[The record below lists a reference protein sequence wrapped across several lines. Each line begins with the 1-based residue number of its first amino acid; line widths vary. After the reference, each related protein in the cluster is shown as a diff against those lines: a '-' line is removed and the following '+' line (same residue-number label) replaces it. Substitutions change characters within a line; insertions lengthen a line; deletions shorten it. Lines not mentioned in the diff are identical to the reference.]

1 MSQVEQC
8 KEFACQCRRLGFN
21 PWVRKI
27 PWRRKWKPTA
37 VFLPEKFHGHRTLA
51 GYSPWGCKEHRIVLS
66 SPLDDYT
73 TIFLFLFLQTFK
85 LFAGNSLGV
94 QWLGLHAYTA
104 EGLGS
109 IPGRGVKILR
119 ATWHGHQKKKK
130 KKRKKSPVLCYYEK
144 NYNKCT
150 QISISL

>member
-1 MSQVEQC
+1 MV
-8 KEFACQCRRLGFN
+8 KN
-21 PWVRKI
+21 PSASAEDTRDWVGKI
-27 PWRRKWKPTA
+27 PWSRKWQPTA

-51 GYSPWGCKEHRIVLS
+51 GYSPWGCKEYRIVLS

-109 IPGRGVKILR
+109 IPGWGVKILR
-119 ATWHGHQKKKK
+119 AT
-130 KKRKKSPVLCYYEK
+130 
-144 NYNKCT
+144 
-150 QISISL
+150 